1 MTQSPRRTRGS
12 PSGTLFDT
20 LGAVSI
26 AVGTRVD
33 VSIDGVDPSNHP
45 TSGASSARSS
55 STHASSEAPLPGT
68 PPKLL
73 NTVTNKGVS
82 TAEVA
87 SALVNSYYRFAN
99 PSIVVAKDESPLNLE
114 SRRAG
119 FAHAGK
125 LGYVMREDL
134 LTTSISNKLANEV
147 VAITAPSATT
157 ASPIPPMS
165 TGVVNVAVNAA
176 STLNIRNSSV
186 LQPSIAP
193 LASVPLSE
201 PIWLAAT
208 VVRHRTEI
216 DTWTGLE
223 VVSGY
228 DVVFEEQST
237 VRSSENEPWAHGE
250 LDVCPKRLRSPSI
263 LPKAADRATANAA
276 GSCTAPVRTRV
287 TRGSAAAGSALPG
300 TRVRHTA
307 APK

>member
-12 PSGTLFDT
+12 PSGTLLDT

-33 VSIDGVDPSNHP
+33 VSIDGLDPSNHP

-55 STHASSEAPLPGT
+55 SAHASSKAPLSVT

-73 NTVTNKGVS
+73 DTGANKGCS

-87 SALVNSYYRFAN
+87 SALVYTYYRFAN
-99 PSIVVAKDESPLNLE
+99 PSIVDAKDESPLNLE
-114 SRRAG
+114 STPAD

-125 LGYVMREDL
+125 LGYGMGEDL

-147 VAITAPSATT
+147 VAMAAPSATT
-157 ASPIPPMS
+157 ASPIPPVS

-176 STLNIRNSSV
+176 STLEIRNSSG
-186 LQPSIAP
+186 LQPSITP
-193 LASVPLSE
+193 LANVPLSE
-201 PIWLAAT
+201 PMWLAAT

-216 DTWTGLE
+216 DTRTGLE

-237 VRSSENEPWAHGE
+237 VRSSDNEPWAHDE
-250 LDVCPKRLRSPSI
+250 LDVCPKRLRSPSV
-263 LPKAADRATANAA
+263 LPAAADRATASAA

-300 TRVRHTA
+300 TRVRDTA
-307 APK
+307 VPK